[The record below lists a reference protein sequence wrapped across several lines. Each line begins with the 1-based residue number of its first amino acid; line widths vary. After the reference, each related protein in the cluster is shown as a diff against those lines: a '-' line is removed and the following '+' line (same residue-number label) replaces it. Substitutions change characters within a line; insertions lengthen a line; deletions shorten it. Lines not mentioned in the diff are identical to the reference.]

1 MSGKRYE
8 RMAHQLRD
16 EISAYLQ
23 KGLLKDPRIG
33 FATISGVRV
42 SKDLRHAKVF
52 VSVFGP
58 EEEGQ
63 DTVDALQSARNF
75 VRRQLGRDLHVR
87 RVPELNFILD
97 NSIAEGVR
105 ISKLI
110 NEAVGISNGEDE
122 VEDVEGDEANV
133 ELADAEDSE
142 DQSVEPVDT
151 TVKDWAPIVEAI
163 KEGQSFLLSGHRH
176 PDGDSMGATTALYG
190 LLQAMGKDVVLFND
204 APLPEHF
211 HFLPHTPELRLSLDA
226 DESFDVTILCD
237 CGSPDRAPI
246 GFPSVEN
253 RGTFIVIDHHQT
265 SRIEGDINYNDP
277 HAAAVGLLIYE
288 LSLELGVPV
297 TRDIGVS
304 LYTALMSD
312 TGSFRY
318 DKTSAHVMRVAAEL
332 LEVGV
337 RPWEITSALYESSPL
352 ERQKLLALALNTLDV
367 RVNGKLATIHIT
379 GPMFEE
385 TGSEPHMTD
394 GFINYARGIKGVE
407 VAVMFREQE
416 GGWKLSFRS
425 RGTISVAD
433 IASQLGG
440 GGHRNAAGAFL
451 TGSLEDIKQQVCESV
466 ESVLRNTLPSLSA

>member
-52 VSVFGP
+52 VSVFGS
-58 EEEGQ
+58 EEEGEG
-63 DTVDALQSARNF
+63 TLAALQSARNYI
-75 VRRQLGRDLHVR
+75 RRQLGKDLHIR
-87 RVPELNFILD
+87 RVPELTFFLD
-97 NSIAEGVR
+97 DSIAEGVR

-110 NEAVGISNGEDE
+110 NEAVGVSSQDESAGDDDE
-122 VEDVEGDEANV
+122 VEHPVDEADLGDEDSAALSNV
-133 ELADAEDSE
+133 F
-142 DQSVEPVDT
+142 T
-151 TVKDWAPIVEAI
+151 DWAPIVQAI
-163 KEGQSFLLSGHRH
+163 QEGQTFLLSGHRH
-176 PDGDSMGATTALYG
+176 PDGDSMGATTALFG
-190 LLQAMGKDVVLFND
+190 VLQALGKEVVLFND
-204 APLPEHF
+204 EPLPEHF
-211 HFLPHTPELRLSLDA
+211 HFLPHASSLRTELEP

-237 CGSPDRAPI
+237 CGSPDRAPQ
-246 GFPSVEN
+246 GFPGPEH
-253 RGTFIVIDHHQT
+253 RGVFVVIDHHQT
-265 SRIEGDINYNDP
+265 SKVEGDINYNDP
-277 HAAAVGLLIYE
+277 TAAAVGLLIYE
-288 LSLELGVPV
+288 LCQELGVTV
-297 TRDIGVS
+297 SREIGVS

-318 DKTSAHVMRVAAEL
+318 DKTNAHVMRVAADL

-337 RPWEITSALYESSPL
+337 RPWEISSALYESSPL
-352 ERQKLLALALNTLDV
+352 ERQKLLALALDTLDV
-367 RVNGKLATIHIT
+367 RVDGKLATIHIT
-379 GPMFEE
+379 GPMFEQ
-385 TGSEPHMTD
+385 TGSEPNMTD

-425 RGTISVAD
+425 RGSISVAD

-451 TGSLEDIKQQVCESV
+451 TGSLEDIKQQVCESLEV
-466 ESVLRNTLPSLSA
+466 VLRNSAPSLSA